1 MLENHIIAHRYQV
14 ETLLAYGGNAWVYR
28 AFDRQRNKLV
38 ALRYLRFANEQA
50 EWEYQ
55 RELRLVKKLEHKHI
69 IRYLDDG
76 NYQSGRY
83 VIMPL
88 LAETAAQRYHRPA
101 ASPEEVQERLEQ
113 VLPILD
119 ALAYLHSQGI
129 IHADIKASNILF
141 DKYDTPVL
149 CDFGVA
155 HDYTLQRYHTT
166 SVQITLSHVSPEAA
180 QSSKLSP
187 SSDLYSLGCFF
198 YEMLIG
204 AAPFGT
210 GNQPELIVRHLTE
223 TPHQAHS
230 LNAHISPA
238 LSRVFSKLLEKS
250 SAQRYQSIAELQ
262 AALDEAFANPLPRSE
277 ALLLD
282 INELSQQLPASV
294 WQTLQATSL
303 CNNGVNLEQLSQ
315 MLNTDPTGIELDM
328 VVLLEQ
334 KILEC
339 DSQKY
344 YHFVEKD
351 WQAKVAAGLSSRRQR
366 RYLARLEQPRAMAS

>member
-28 AFDRQRNKLV
+28 ALDKTKNRMV
-38 ALRYLRFANEQA
+38 ALRYVRLANEQA

-55 RELRLVKKLEHKHI
+55 RELRLVRKLEHPHI

-76 NYQSGRY
+76 NYQQGHY
-83 VIMPL
+83 IIMPL
-88 LAETAAQRYHRPA
+88 LSETATQRYHEPA
-101 ASPEEVQERLEQ
+101 ASPEEVKERLEE
-113 VLPILD
+113 VMPILD
-119 ALAYLHSQGI
+119 VLAYLHTQGI
-129 IHADIKASNILF
+129 IHGDIKASNILF
-141 DKYDTPVL
+141 DKYDAPIL

-180 QSSKLSP
+180 QSAQLSP
-187 SSDLYSLGCFF
+187 TSDLYSLGCFF
-198 YEMLIG
+198 YEILTG

-223 TPHQAHS
+223 TPHEAHS
-230 LNAHISPA
+230 LNAYISPA
-238 LSRVFSKLLEKS
+238 LSRVFSTLLEKS
-250 SAQRYQSIAELQ
+250 AAQRYQSIAELQ
-262 AALDEAFANPLPRSE
+262 AALADAFSNPLPTSE

-282 INELSQQLPASV
+282 INELSKQLPASV

-303 CNNGVNLEQLSQ
+303 YNGGISLEQLSH
-315 MLNTDPTGIELDM
+315 MLNTDPSSIELDM

-334 KILEC
+334 HILEQ
-339 DSQKY
+339 DKQQR

-351 WQAKVAAGLSSRRQR
+351 WQTKVAAGISSRRQK
-366 RYLARLEQPRAMAS
+366 RYLARLNLAQAHSR